1 MHEVVHLSFGPQAD
15 ALHCE
20 FYNQQQKYFVYNKSE
35 LDSSHVDPQV
45 RFVYGRE
52 YTPRAVFWDFRNGFG
67 KQKQYR
73 HELEEEDL
81 AGQVDKISLPSQE
94 SEQWADHA
102 EFPIHQSS
110 MHRIPDWDWLPNHPF
125 GIQRGAPEGQHEEF
139 EHEEMG
145 TEQFSAACHQQGG
158 NAEDYLDTTLRPQ
171 LERCDLLEGVNLVT
185 DLGGWGGFAS
195 RYLATMRDEFVTKQ
209 PIFTWALS
217 RPLSKIYPRHVPLK
231 LQLSRV
237 ETMAQLSEFSSL
249 VLPLENVV
257 DGDFRANARAHLPA
271 FESLCLLSSMRRNR
285 IGMER
290 IVQDLTVE
298 LPQANILQV
307 DNDIIAEFSE
317 VKRISTRNTVV
328 VNRPDPQH
336 PEDCQSSDQKHSS
349 KPALL
354 DVHRD
359 GNRDNQETVYDCP
372 QVATSKKLQTRYE
385 VNDRPLALRTL
396 VRRHAS
402 HDLRELVGDLTDNNV
417 WRWESDSDSDF

>member
-20 FYNQQQKYFVYNKSE
+20 FYNQQQKYFVYKKSE

-52 YTPRAVFWDFRNGFG
+52 YTPRAVFWDYRNGFG

-73 HELEEEDL
+73 HELEEHDL

-94 SEQWADHA
+94 SEQWADYT

-110 MHRIPDWDWLPNHPF
+110 MHRITDWDWLPNNQF

-139 EHEEMG
+139 EREDVG
-145 TEQFSAACHQQGG
+145 SEQFTAACHQQGG
-158 NAEDYLDTTLRPQ
+158 NSEDYLDTTLRPQ
-171 LERCDLLEGVNLVT
+171 LEQCDLLEGVNLVT
-185 DLGGWGGFAS
+185 DLGGWGGFAA
-195 RYLATMRDEFVTKQ
+195 RFLATMRDDFVTKQ

-217 RPLSKIYPRHVPLK
+217 RPLQQIYPKNVPLK

-237 ETMAQLSEFSSL
+237 EILTQMSEFASL

-285 IGMER
+285 VGMER

-298 LPQANILQV
+298 LPQANIVQV
-307 DNDIIAEFSE
+307 DNDIIAEFGS
-317 VKRISTRNTVV
+317 VKRVSTRNKVV
-328 VNRPDPQH
+328 VNRPDPLQQPLQNEQ
-336 PEDCQSSDQKHSS
+336 PE
-349 KPALL
+349 PALL
-354 DVHRD
+354 EMHRE
-359 GNRDNQETVYDCP
+359 GSRDNQETVYDCP
-372 QVATSKKLQTRYE
+372 QVATSKKQQTRYE

-402 HDLRELVGDLTDNNV
+402 HDLRELVGDLTDNYV
-417 WRWESDSDSDF
+417 WRWESDSDSDV